1 MDSGEIKIAEIF
13 KHKKKELFER
23 IDKRAASSK
32 LQKINLSN
40 DSINNSPKQH
50 RKMRK
55 NISVEV
61 NRGKIS
67 KSYERDKKLNKINE
81 INKEVIERLKHGERI
96 NVLNN
101 FIDS

>member
-1 MDSGEIKIAEIF
+1 
-13 KHKKKELFER
+13 
-23 IDKRAASSK
+23 
-32 LQKINLSN
+32 
-40 DSINNSPKQH
+40 
-50 RKMRK
+50 MRK